1 MRQHFLSALSS
12 TVVLMSVI
20 RVFAFTEQTIIMYC
34 TLLMHYGKYVVN
46 DN

>member
-12 TVVLMSVI
+12 TVVLVSVI
-20 RVFAFTEQTIIMYC
+20 RVFAFTEQTIMYC
-34 TLLMHYGKYVVN
+34 TLLMHYGKYVVD